1 MSLEER
7 VREQAEKVRKMK
19 AEKAPKDQVK
29 TTLEEWLSWQQPVVH
44 KWCIK
49 KYCCSCI
56 VHVQHMLALRGLPS
70 HNLAFQASLTS
81 IDCPSTLALL
91 DHHFLDHS
99 YVSPEHTM
107 TDMDLVLFK
116 ALGDGAADDKGAGL
130 VGLQRWKR
138 QISSRLSAGGGG
150 LQALG
155 GKQVTLGQVLESI
168 SKDKPSK
175 IKVNKTCDNV
185 SVFSWLPVFNIKSRS
200 MTASPF
206 SEL

>member
-1 MSLEER
+1 M
-7 VREQAEKVRKMK
+7 REQAEKVRKMK

-29 TTLEEWLSWQQPVVH
+29 IILEEWHSWKRPVIH
-44 KWCIK
+44 KWCME
-49 KYCCSCI
+49 KYCCLCL
-56 VHVQHMLALRGLPS
+56 VHACSEESTFTS

-99 YVSPEHTM
+99 YVSPEHTL
-107 TDMDLVLFK
+107 TDLDLVLFK
-116 ALGDGAADDKGAGL
+116 ALGDGVADDKGAGL

-138 QISSRLSAGGGG
+138 QISSRLGAGGGG
-150 LQALG
+150 LQGLG
-155 GKQVTLGQVLESI
+155 GKQVTLDQVLETI

>member
-1 MSLEER
+1 
-7 VREQAEKVRKMK
+7 
-19 AEKAPKDQVK
+19 
-29 TTLEEWLSWQQPVVH
+29 
-44 KWCIK
+44 
-49 KYCCSCI
+49 
-56 VHVQHMLALRGLPS
+56 MLALRGLPP
-70 HNLAFQASLTS
+70 HNLAFQALLTS

-99 YVSPEHTM
+99 YVSPEHTL
-107 TDMDLVLFK
+107 TDLDLVLFK
-116 ALGDGAADDKGAGL
+116 ALGDGVADDKGAGL

-138 QISSRLSAGGGG
+138 QISSRLGAGGGG
-150 LQALG
+150 LQGLG
-155 GKQVTLGQVLESI
+155 GKQVTLDQVLETI

-206 SEL
+206 SELWCWTQFEKLFPKSCFNRSPFYSQQPSLLKRWEASAALLVTSN